1 MAGEAAPRGFFRGLR
16 GPEHPGNVLGD
27 FMVMIC
33 YDNCWIIN
41 DMSMG
46 SPTWR
51 SSMATNLYSDHVLS
65 RMILKLGSGFGMP
78 QGPRGYLA
86 FCGGRSWHQLWVPLS
101 AHLSQQCRQQ
111 LLIPRSHGQPWA
123 LWVSQSMC
131 KHWRAEIAGL
141 QQRLVL
147 SNSQLVHHSS
157 RTWVEN
163 MWKTHWN
170 KLKHLETWSPPE
182 TLSKVAKLWFSDCLP
197 SNFSANPLFI

>member
-1 MAGEAAPRGFFRGLR
+1 
-16 GPEHPGNVLGD
+16 
-27 FMVMIC
+27 
-33 YDNCWIIN
+33 
-41 DMSMG
+41 
-46 SPTWR
+46 
-51 SSMATNLYSDHVLS
+51 MATNLYSDHVLS
-65 RMILKLGSGFGMP
+65 GMILKLGSGFGMP

-147 SNSQLVHHSS
+147 SSKVRCFQRGRSNSQLVHHSS
-157 RTWVEN
+157 RTWVEK

-182 TLSKVAKLWFSDCLP
+182 TLSKVAKLWFSDCFP